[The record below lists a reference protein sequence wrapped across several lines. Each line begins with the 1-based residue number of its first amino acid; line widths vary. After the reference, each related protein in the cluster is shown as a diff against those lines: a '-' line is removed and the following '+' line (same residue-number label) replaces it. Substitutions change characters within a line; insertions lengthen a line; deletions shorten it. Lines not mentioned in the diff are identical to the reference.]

1 MKKTLFHLFTM
12 LSLIALFTVL
22 NSCSSTKN
30 TASERSAADPTAD
43 YQTLKDYLRRDPKV
57 QIRGGGESITVM
69 IRGANSF
76 SGGVEPVFVL
86 NGTPIANSY
95 VQASPMVDVSA
106 ISSVKVLTPGEATA
120 QFGQRGENGAVV
132 IITKK

>member
-12 LSLIALFTVL
+12 LSVIALITVL